1 MERQTTTK
9 AQPSAKSTEPN
20 PWLHRTV
27 RPHVT
32 QRTASTLQPK
42 LAISQPGDVYE
53 QEADRVADQVLRM
66 PDPTIQRA
74 CGPCSSGGGT
84 CPKCAG
90 EKQEPRSPPLFP
102 PVYGG
107 MKGGRVQGVKG
118 IQRQSKSATTDHS
131 VSDNFISGLSSG
143 RPLDSATRAFFEPR
157 FGTDFSHVRVHTD
170 SRAAE
175 SARSVN
181 ALAYTVGRDVVFGA
195 GQYAPGSS
203 EGKRL
208 MAHELTHVVQQG
220 IAGKTPFTL
229 RKVQVQ
235 RSPIHLQRLGTNPG
249 CTDPESRTIH
259 QAIFNARG
267 WLKKAIPKLEESPL
281 SSKVLSSLRRNFGS
295 TYGVAVNAP
304 LIVGRLRTAYREI
317 STIPFRCVGVADAT
331 CARGVC
337 GYADGGA
344 GGHSATICTNV
355 TLVAGASAI
364 HQAGCVLHESLH
376 AAFSRFTVDEYSGWH
391 GASSSTPT
399 YPGTGTDPLL
409 NADSYTTLTM
419 DLS

>member
-66 PDPTIQRA
+66 PDPTVQRA
-74 CGPCSSGGGT
+74 CGPCSAGGGT

-90 EKQEPRSPPLFP
+90 EKQEPLPPLFP

-131 VSDNFISGLSSG
+131 VSDNFISGLGSG

-170 SRAAE
+170 SHAAA

-181 ALAYTVGRDVVFGA
+181 ALAYTVGHDVVFGA
-195 GQYAPGSS
+195 GQYAPQTS
-203 EGKRL
+203 EGRHL
-208 MAHELTHVVQQG
+208 LAHELTHVVQQRRAIIEPRIQRWSYG
-220 IAGKTPFTL
+220 SGTHSTGGGNTFGEVTAAERGGGNGVDASMRIINSLVTGTNGRARHCQKWFTDNATVARSLADVHSRAVIWMWRAAPSTIAGLTDGGNTAHHANAEWLFK
-229 RKVQVQ
+229 Q
-235 RSPIHLQRLGTNPG
+235 RSRWSLAGNMMHEYWHD
-249 CTDPESRTIH
+249 CSSSADPDI
-259 QAIFNARG
+259 G
-267 WLKKAIPKLEESPL
+267 DK
-281 SSKVLSSLRRNFGS
+281 
-295 TYGVAVNAP
+295 
-304 LIVGRLRTAYREI
+304 
-317 STIPFRCVGVADAT
+317 
-331 CARGVC
+331 
-337 GYADGGA
+337 
-344 GGHSATICTNV
+344 
-355 TLVAGASAI
+355 ASA
-364 HQAGCVLHESLH
+364 ACGLPV
-376 AAFSRFTVDEYSGWH
+376 V
-391 GASSSTPT
+391 
-399 YPGTGTDPLL
+399 
-409 NADSYTTLTM
+409 
-419 DLS
+419 